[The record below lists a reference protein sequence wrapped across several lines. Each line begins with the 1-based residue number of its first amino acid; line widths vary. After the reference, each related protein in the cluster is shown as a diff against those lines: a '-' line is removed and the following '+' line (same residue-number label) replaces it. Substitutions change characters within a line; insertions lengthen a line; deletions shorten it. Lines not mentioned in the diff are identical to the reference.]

1 MDEIE
6 AIMAIYPL
14 IFDIVDFKLQI
25 LRGHLRLY
33 CCSVDSYYHSGGIFL
48 GHVDRP
54 DPGAVLRSRILWG
67 SALIGAK

>member
-1 MDEIE
+1 
-6 AIMAIYPL
+6 
-14 IFDIVDFKLQI
+14 LQI